1 MQLISPVI
9 IMSTVELGLLTTLPG
24 SEKVLIILSCF
35 IFCLSVTLL
44 NGLGLSRDNIMQTSP
59 CLAAYAR

>member
-1 MQLISPVI
+1 
-9 IMSTVELGLLTTLPG
+9 MSTVELGLLTTPPG